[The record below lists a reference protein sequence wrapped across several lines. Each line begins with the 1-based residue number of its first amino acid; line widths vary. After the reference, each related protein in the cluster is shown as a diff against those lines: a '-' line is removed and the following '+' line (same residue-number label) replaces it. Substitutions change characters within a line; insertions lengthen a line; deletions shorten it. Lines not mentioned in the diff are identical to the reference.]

1 MRSTLCRTHWLRR
14 PATVVFLLNCA
25 AAAASLHLETVIF
38 DPERT
43 TVDFTLGDV
52 LHTVHGTFRLKSG
65 VIHFDPAT
73 GKASGSVVVD
83 ATSGDSGSHARDG
96 RMHRNVLES
105 SRYPE
110 IVFTP
115 DSVIGKIS
123 PQGTAQ
129 AQVHGVLRIHGADH
143 EMTLPFQLQT
153 EGGQVTAATR
163 FSMPYVKWGMKNP
176 STFLLKVNE
185 TVDIGIRA
193 VGRLSDERP

>member
-1 MRSTLCRTHWLRR
+1 MRCPLRRTHWLWR
-14 PATVVFLLNCA
+14 PATVVLSCA
-25 AAAASLHLETVIF
+25 VAAASIHAETVVF
-38 DPERT
+38 DPART

-65 VIHFDPAT
+65 VIHFDPGT

-96 RMHRNVLES
+96 RMHKNILES
-105 SRYPE
+105 GRYPE

-115 DSVIGKIS
+115 DSVNGKIS
-123 PQGTAQ
+123 AEGTAQ
-129 AQVHGVLRIHGADH
+129 AQVHGVFRIHGVDH
-143 EMTLPFQLQT
+143 EMTLPFQVQT

-163 FSMPYVKWGMKNP
+163 FSVPYVQWGMKNP
-176 STFLLKVNE
+176 STFVLKVNE

-193 VGRLSDERP
+193 VGRLSE